1 MALTKNDIV
10 IKVHEIGLTKKA
22 AVDAVETLIEIIK
35 QTLEDKDLIPLNS
48 SNLKPVGIADL
59 PASTVS
65 DAMPH
70 RRL

>member
-35 QTLEDKDLIPLNS
+35 QTLEDEEAPNHYLHPYNQDPNPKRS
-48 SNLKPVGIADL
+48 QKPA
-59 PASTVS
+59 
-65 DAMPH
+65 
-70 RRL
+70 